1 MQPSQGGGRV
11 AHLAHLGGAIF
22 GAISIIKYNSY
33 KHFLD
38 PIDNFLDRFKFTGI
52 SFKRKPKMK
61 VYQGKS
67 ATKNMTDEQY
77 NYNKKLRQERLDEI
91 LEKIGKKGYDGLTK
105 EEKDFLF
112 NESQRK

>member
-1 MQPSQGGGRV
+1 
-11 AHLAHLGGAIF
+11 
-22 GAISIIKYNSY
+22 
-33 KHFLD
+33 
-38 PIDNFLDRFKFTGI
+38 
-52 SFKRKPKMK
+52 MK